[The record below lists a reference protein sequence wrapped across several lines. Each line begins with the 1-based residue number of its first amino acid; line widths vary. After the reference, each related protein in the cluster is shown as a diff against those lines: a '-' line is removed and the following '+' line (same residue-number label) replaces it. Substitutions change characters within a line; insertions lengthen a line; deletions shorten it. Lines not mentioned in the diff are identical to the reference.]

1 MLLIAYYSDDD
12 PTWAPSKDEK
22 EKEKQVNG
30 KENAI
35 KNSTDLLKKMQQSFA
50 GVGSA
55 KGSPMSAKP
64 QPTPPPAKEE
74 KVKKKRGRPKK
85 AETETPSSPPNGS
98 PDKKRKKKSGGK
110 GGKKPE
116 GDKDVNENDRHGH
129 LIHLIFFVIV
139 TVFLR
144 GQVRL
149 LIIGLVTRPGKIVA
163 VEFATR
169 LPRTPNWT
177 RSIYRKKPTG
187 SKVPEEP
194 TSTTFAKYVKSA
206 STDTTPSS
214 TT

>member
-1 MLLIAYYSDDD
+1 MLLLIAYYSDDD

-55 KGSPMSAKP
+55 KSSPMSAKP
-64 QPTPPPAKEE
+64 QPTPPAPAKEE

-85 AETETPSSPPNGS
+85 AETETPSSTPNGS

-129 LIHLIFFVIV
+129 LIHLIF
-139 TVFLR
+139 LS
-144 GQVRL
+144 L
-149 LIIGLVTRPGKIVA
+149 
-163 VEFATR
+163 
-169 LPRTPNWT
+169 
-177 RSIYRKKPTG
+177 
-187 SKVPEEP
+187 
-194 TSTTFAKYVKSA
+194 
-206 STDTTPSS
+206 
-214 TT
+214 